1 VEKQRNLTSFSAVR
15 ISEHVHW
22 VGAVDWEIRDF
33 HGYSTPRGTTYN
45 AYLITADKIT
55 LVDTVKAPFR
65 DEFLARLSSVVDPS
79 VISIVVSNHS
89 EMDHSGCLPD
99 VIDIIKPELVVAS
112 KMGTKALES
121 HFHGRF
127 DVDPVEDGGTLS
139 LGNLTLTFL
148 ETRMLHWPDSMFSYL
163 AEDEVLFSQ
172 DAFGMHLASTERF
185 DDEVDERVLYD
196 EAAKYYANIL
206 MPYSPMVRKLLAR
219 FKELSL
225 PLKLV
230 APDHGPIWRGGF
242 DLALDGYDRWSQQK
256 PTLKAVVVYDTMWG
270 STAKMARAI
279 ADGLACGGARP
290 HLIPLHGSNRSDVAA
305 ELLEA
310 GALLV
315 GTPTINNNMF
325 PSLGDVFL
333 YLRGLRPRNLVG
345 AAFGSYGWSGEGVP
359 QVNDIL
365 REMKVELLS
374 EGLRVPFV
382 PDEEDLEEC
391 RDLGELVARRLAEL
405 VKS

>member
-1 VEKQRNLTSFSAVR
+1 MLTSFGAVK

-33 HGYSTPRGTTYN
+33 HGYATDRGTTYN

-65 DEFLARLSSVVDPS
+65 DELLARIASVVDPS
-79 VISIVVSNHS
+79 DIDYIVSNHA

-99 VIDIIKPELVVAS
+99 VVDITKPDRIFAS
-112 KMGTKALES
+112 KMGTKSLQS

-127 DVDPVEDGGTLS
+127 DVEAVEDGGSLS
-139 LGNLTLTFL
+139 LGNLELQFL

-163 AEDEVLFSQ
+163 VEDQVLFSQ

-185 DDEVDERVLYD
+185 DDGVDEGILYE

-206 MPYSPMVRKLLAR
+206 MPYSPMVTKLLAR
-219 FKELSL
+219 VKELDL
-225 PLKLV
+225 PFKLV
-230 APDHGPIWRGGF
+230 APDHGPIWRSRF
-242 DLALDGYDRWSQQK
+242 DMALGYYEKWARQR

-279 ADGLACGGARP
+279 ADGLAAGGARP
-290 HLIPLHGSNRSDVAA
+290 SLIPLQGSHRSDVAA

-333 YLRGLRPRNLVG
+333 YLEGLRPRNLVG

-359 QVNDIL
+359 QVNAIL
-365 REMKVELLS
+365 QKMKVDLVS
-374 EGLRVPFV
+374 DGIRVEFV
-382 PDEEDLEEC
+382 PDEKDLDTC
-391 RDLGELVARRLAEL
+391 RELGKTVAARLAGM
-405 VKS
+405 VKG

>member
-1 VEKQRNLTSFSAVR
+1 MLTSFGAVK

-33 HGYSTPRGTTYN
+33 HGYATNRGTTYN
-45 AYLITADKIT
+45 AYLVVADKIT
-55 LVDTVKAPFR
+55 LIDAVKAPFR
-65 DEFLARLSSVVDPS
+65 DELLARIASVVDPS
-79 VISIVVSNHS
+79 DISVIVSNHS

-99 VIDIIKPELVVAS
+99 LVKLIQPDQVVAS
-112 KMGTKALES
+112 KMGAKALQS
-121 HFHGRF
+121 HFHGSF
-127 DVDPVEDGGTLS
+127 DVTPVEDGGTLS
-139 LGNLTLTFL
+139 LGDVELQFL
-148 ETRMLHWPDSMFSYL
+148 ETRMLHWPDSMFTYL
-163 AEDEVLFSQ
+163 PADELLFSQ

-185 DDEVDERVLYD
+185 DDGVDEAVLYD

-206 MPYSPMVRKLLAR
+206 MPYSPMVKKLLGR
-219 FKELSL
+219 VKELNL
-225 PLKLV
+225 PFKLV
-230 APDHGPIWRGGF
+230 APDHGPIWRSRF
-242 DLALDGYDRWSQQK
+242 DMIVEGYAKWSEQR

-279 ADGLACGGARP
+279 ADGLAAGGARP
-290 HLIPLHGSNRSDVAA
+290 SLVPLQGSHRSDVAA

-333 YLRGLRPRNLVG
+333 YLKGLRPRNLVG

-359 QVNDIL
+359 QANEIL
-365 REMKVELLS
+365 REMKVELVSDGLS
-374 EGLRVPFV
+374 VQFV
-382 PDEEDLEEC
+382 PDAKDLDEC
-391 RDLGELVARRLAEL
+391 RKLGQRVAERLVAT
-405 VKS
+405 VDG

>member
-1 VEKQRNLTSFSAVR
+1 MLTSFGAVQ
-15 ISEHVHW
+15 ISEHVYW

-33 HGYSTPRGTTYN
+33 HGYATDRGTTYN
-45 AYLITADKIT
+45 AYLVLADKIT
-55 LVDTVKAPFR
+55 LIDSVKAPFR
-65 DEFLARLSSVVDPS
+65 DELLARIASVVDPS
-79 VISIVVSNHS
+79 DISVVVSNHA

-99 VIDIIKPELVVAS
+99 VIDTIKPDEVYAS
-112 KMGTKALES
+112 KMGVKALQS

-127 DVDPVEDGGTLS
+127 DVTPVDDGGTLS
-139 LGNLTLTFL
+139 LGNVSLQFI

-163 AEDEVLFSQ
+163 PEDEVLFSQ

-185 DDEVDERVLYD
+185 DDGVDEAVLYD

-206 MPYSPMVRKLLAR
+206 MPYSPMVRKLLER
-219 FKELSL
+219 FEELRL

-230 APDHGPIWRGGF
+230 APDHGPIWRSRF
-242 DLALDGYDRWSQQK
+242 DLAVESYAKWSEQK
-256 PTLKAVVVYDTMWG
+256 PTRKAVVVYDTMWG

-279 ADGLACGGARP
+279 ADGLAAGGARP
-290 HLIPLHGSNRSDVAA
+290 SLIPLQGSHRSDVAA

-333 YLRGLRPRNLVG
+333 YLEGLRPRNLVG

-359 QVNDIL
+359 QVNAIL
-365 REMKVELLS
+365 ERMKVDLVS
-374 EGLRVPFV
+374 DGIKVQFV
-382 PDEEDLEEC
+382 PDEKDLDEC
-391 RDLGELVARRLAEL
+391 RELGRTVAARLSDVVER
-405 VKS
+405 

>member
-1 VEKQRNLTSFSAVR
+1 MLTSFGAVK

-33 HGYSTPRGTTYN
+33 HGYATDRGTTYN
-45 AYLITADKIT
+45 AYLVLADKIT
-55 LVDTVKAPFR
+55 LIDTVKAPFR
-65 DEFLARLSSVVDPS
+65 DELLARIASVVDPS
-79 VISIVVSNHS
+79 DISIIVSNHS

-99 VIDIIKPELVVAS
+99 VVGLIQPDQIFAS
-112 KMGTKALES
+112 KMGAKALQS

-127 DVDPVEDGGTLS
+127 DVTPVEDGGTLS
-139 LGNLTLTFL
+139 LGDVELQFL
-148 ETRMLHWPDSMFSYL
+148 ETRMLHWPDSMFTYL
-163 AEDEVLFSQ
+163 SADELLFSQ

-185 DDEVDERVLYD
+185 DDGVDEGVLYD
-196 EAAKYYANIL
+196 EAARYYANIL
-206 MPYSPMVRKLLAR
+206 MPYSPMVTKLLAR
-219 FKELSL
+219 VKELDL
-225 PLKLV
+225 PFTLV
-230 APDHGPIWRGGF
+230 APDHGPIWRSRF
-242 DLALDGYDRWSQQK
+242 DMIIEGYAKWAEQK

-270 STAKMARAI
+270 STGKMAHAI
-279 ADGLACGGARP
+279 AEGLAAGGARP
-290 HLIPLHGSNRSDVAA
+290 SLVPLQGSHRSDAAA

-359 QVNDIL
+359 QANAML
-365 REMKVELLS
+365 NEMKVELVS
-374 EGLRVPFV
+374 DGVSVQFV
-382 PDEEDLEEC
+382 PDEKDLDGC
-391 RDLGELVARRLAEL
+391 RKLGQRVAARLAET
-405 VKS
+405 VGG

>member
-1 VEKQRNLTSFSAVR
+1 MLTSFGAVK

-33 HGYSTPRGTTYN
+33 HGYATDRGTTYN
-45 AYLITADKIT
+45 AYLILADKIT
-55 LVDTVKAPFR
+55 LVDSVKAPFR
-65 DEFLARLSSVVDPS
+65 DELLARIASVVDPS
-79 VISIVVSNHS
+79 DISVIVSNHS

-99 VIDIIKPELVVAS
+99 VVDLIQPEQVFAS
-112 KMGTKALES
+112 KMGVKALQS

-127 DVDPVEDGGTLS
+127 DVTPVEDGGTLS
-139 LGNLTLTFL
+139 LGDVELQFM
-148 ETRMLHWPDSMFSYL
+148 ETRMLHWPDSMFTYL
-163 AEDEVLFSQ
+163 PADEVLFSQ

-185 DDEVDERVLYD
+185 DDGVDDSVLND

-219 FKELSL
+219 VKELNL
-225 PLKLV
+225 PFKLV
-230 APDHGPIWRGGF
+230 APDHGPIWRSKFGM
-242 DLALDGYDRWSQQK
+242 AVENYERWSEQK

-279 ADGLACGGARP
+279 ADGLAAGGARP
-290 HLIPLHGSNRSDVAA
+290 SLVPLQGSHRSDVAA

-333 YLRGLRPRNLVG
+333 YLQGLRPRNLIG
-345 AAFGSYGWSGEGVP
+345 AAFGSYGWSGEGVA
-359 QVNDIL
+359 QINAIL
-365 REMKVELLS
+365 QKMEVELVS
-374 EGLRVPFV
+374 DGLRVQFV
-382 PDEEDLEEC
+382 PDEKDLDEC
-391 RDLGELVARRLAEL
+391 RELGKSVAARLVEM
-405 VKS
+405 VDG

>member
-1 VEKQRNLTSFSAVR
+1 MLTSFGAVQ
-15 ISEHVHW
+15 ISDHVHW

-33 HGYSTPRGTTYN
+33 HGYATQRGTTYN
-45 AYLITADKIT
+45 AYLITADRIT

-65 DEFLARLSSVVDPS
+65 DELLARVASVVDPS
-79 VISIVVSNHS
+79 DVDIIVSNHA

-99 VIDIIKPELVVAS
+99 VVDMIKPERVYAS
-112 KMGTKALES
+112 KMGTKALQS
-121 HFHGRF
+121 HFHDRF
-127 DVDPVEDGGTLS
+127 EVEAVEDGGTLD
-139 LGNLTLTFL
+139 LGDLELRFL

-163 AEDEVLFSQ
+163 PSDEVLFSQ

-185 DDEVDERVLYD
+185 DDGVDEGVLYD

-206 MPYSPMVRKLLAR
+206 MPYSPMVRKLLTR
-219 FKELSL
+219 VNELAL

-230 APDHGPIWRGGF
+230 APDHGPIWRSRF
-242 DLALDGYDRWSQQK
+242 DMAIEGYDRWSQQQ

-279 ADGLACGGARP
+279 ADGLAAGGARP
-290 HLIPLHGSNRSDVAA
+290 RLIPLQGSHRSDVAA

-310 GALLV
+310 GALMV

-333 YLRGLRPRNLVG
+333 YLEGLRPRNLVG

-365 REMKVELLS
+365 RKMKVDLVS
-374 EGLRVPFV
+374 EGVRVQFV
-382 PDEEDLEEC
+382 PDEGDLDEC
-391 RDLGELVARRLAEL
+391 RKLGKTVAGRLVEMVEA
-405 VKS
+405 

>member
-1 VEKQRNLTSFSAVR
+1 MLTSFGAVK

-33 HGYSTPRGTTYN
+33 HGYATDRGTTYN
-45 AYLITADKIT
+45 AYLVLADKIT
-55 LVDTVKAPFR
+55 LIDTVKAPFR
-65 DEFLARLSSVVDPS
+65 DELLARITSVVDPS
-79 VISIVVSNHS
+79 DISVIVSNHA

-99 VIDIIKPELVVAS
+99 LVDLISPERVIAS
-112 KMGTKALES
+112 KMGAKALQN
-121 HFHGRF
+121 HFHERF
-127 DVDPVEDGGTLS
+127 EVTPVEDGETLD
-139 LGNLTLTFL
+139 LGNVELQFL
-148 ETRMLHWPDSMFSYL
+148 ETRMLHWPDSMFTYL
-163 AEDEVLFSQ
+163 AADELLFSQ

-185 DDEVDERVLYD
+185 DDGVDEGVLYY

-206 MPYSPMVRKLLAR
+206 MPYSPMVKKLLAR
-219 FKELSL
+219 VKELDL
-225 PLKLV
+225 PFKLV
-230 APDHGPIWRGGF
+230 APDHGPIWRSRF
-242 DLALDGYDRWSQQK
+242 DMVAEGYAKWAEQK

-270 STAKMARAI
+270 STGKMARAI
-279 ADGLACGGARP
+279 ADGLAAGGARP
-290 HLIPLHGSNRSDVAA
+290 SLIPLQGSHRSDVAA

-359 QVNDIL
+359 QINAIL
-365 REMKVELLS
+365 EEMKVELVSDGLS
-374 EGLRVPFV
+374 VQFV
-382 PDEEDLEEC
+382 PDEKVLDEC
-391 RDLGELVARRLAEL
+391 RELGKSVAERLVTM
-405 VKS
+405 VDG

>member
-1 VEKQRNLTSFSAVR
+1 MLTSFGAVK

-33 HGYSTPRGTTYN
+33 HGYATNRGTTYN
-45 AYLITADKIT
+45 AYLVLADKIA
-55 LVDTVKAPFR
+55 LIDTVKAPFR
-65 DEFLARLSSVVDPS
+65 DELLARIASVVDPS
-79 VISIVVSNHS
+79 DISIIVSNHA

-99 VIDIIKPELVVAS
+99 VVDLIEPEQIVAS
-112 KMGTKALES
+112 KMGVKALQS

-127 DVDPVEDGGTLS
+127 DVTPVEDGGTLS
-139 LGNLTLTFL
+139 LGDVELQFL
-148 ETRMLHWPDSMFSYL
+148 ETRMLHWPDSMFTYL
-163 AEDEVLFSQ
+163 PADELLFSQ

-185 DDEVDERVLYD
+185 DDGVDEAVLYD

-206 MPYSPMVRKLLAR
+206 MPYSPMVKKLLER
-219 FKELSL
+219 VKKLDL
-225 PLKLV
+225 PFKLV
-230 APDHGPIWRGGF
+230 APDHGPIWRSRF
-242 DLALDGYDRWSQQK
+242 DMIVEGYAKWSEQK

-279 ADGLACGGARP
+279 ADGLAAGGARP
-290 HLIPLHGSNRSDVAA
+290 SLVPLQGSHRSDVAA

-333 YLRGLRPRNLVG
+333 YLKGLRPRNLIG

-359 QVNDIL
+359 QINAIL
-365 REMKVELLS
+365 KEMKVELVS
-374 EGLRVPFV
+374 EGLSVQFV
-382 PDEEDLEEC
+382 PDEKDLDEC
-391 RDLGELVARRLAEL
+391 RKLGQRVAERLEAT
-405 VKS
+405 VDG